1 MIVFE
6 VLFDNIA
13 NNYIEI
19 WFSPIICTLSSL
31 SRLRFVYC
39 FHCVFACFKWCQI
52 VHIAI
57 TMYMIL
63 CVNELNSFL
72 CSVPWHIW
80 MFLVPR
86 CLCKSHV
93 MDRYVHS
100 VCFLPIIDTFC
111 ACEQILTTFYN
122 IKKLIFQIKVL
133 WDHFYFKTYY
143 NNAFIMYNASKTW

>member
-1 MIVFE
+1 MHMIVFE

-31 SRLRFVYC
+31 FRLRFVYC

-100 VCFLPIIDTFC
+100 VCFLS
-111 ACEQILTTFYN
+111 ILSCFGSVIHDKRIVVISFEVEMIPEYFN
-122 IKKLIFQIKVL
+122 LKNKFFNVIK
-133 WDHFYFKTYY
+133 
-143 NNAFIMYNASKTW
+143 SR